1 MASYRKSRRTYKK
14 VAHRAKKSKRDSR
27 RKHRYMKRKS
37 VKRRSNRRRSS
48 RRQRGG
54 VGHPLTPAP
63 YAQQGAMNAAP

>member
-27 RKHRYMKRKS
+27 RKHRSMKRKS
-37 VKRRSNRRRSS
+37 VKRRSS

-63 YAQQGAMNAAP
+63 YAQQGAMNATP